1 MPGRT
6 RSLASAAPC
15 FSEAAGWCRS
25 ILAEARAGAFW
36 RQDEP
41 GGVEQGAVALRRHG

>member
-15 FSEAAGWCRS
+15 FSEAAGWCR
-25 ILAEARAGAFW
+25 IDLLRLAPVLLAAGRAW
-36 RQDEP
+36 RS
-41 GGVEQGAVALRRHG
+41 